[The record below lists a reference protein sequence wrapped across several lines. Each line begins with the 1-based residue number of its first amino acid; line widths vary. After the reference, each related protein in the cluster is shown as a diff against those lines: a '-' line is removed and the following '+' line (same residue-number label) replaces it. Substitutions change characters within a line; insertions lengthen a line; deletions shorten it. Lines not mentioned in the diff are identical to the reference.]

1 MLATLLVSMADF
13 SEDHIGKRVI
23 DQDGVEIG
31 TVEDVRDGELYVN
44 VTAEDVNETV
54 NELGWE
60 GPVNQDV
67 QHLRR
72 QYVSDITENT
82 VRLRV

>member
-1 MLATLLVSMADF
+1 MADF
-13 SEDHIGKRVI
+13 SEDHIGKRVV
-23 DQDGVEIG
+23 DQSGVEIG
-31 TVEDVRDGELYVN
+31 TVEHVRNGDLYVN

-60 GPVNQDV
+60 GPVEQDV
-67 QHLRR
+67 QHL
-72 QYVSDITENT
+72 QDEYVSNITENT